1 MIDRRVVSN
10 FNWFFF
16 LAILTVSVI
25 GVVTIYSANHAR
37 PEEFFRVLYIK
48 QIYWILYGL
57 IAMLF
62 ALVLDYRWFS
72 RYAFLIYT
80 LTFFGLVYVL
90 VNGVVASGS
99 KRWIYIGP
107 ISIQVSEFA
116 KIAIIIVLAKYFES
130 EKISGQYALRD
141 LVVPAILTA
150 ALGGLIVVQPDLGTT
165 MMILFIFLAF
175 IVAIEINRMTL
186 IKLFMS
192 GLAFAPALWFFLK
205 DYQKA
210 RVRTLFNPDLDP
222 LGAGYHSIQ
231 SKIAIGSGGFWGK
244 GLFAGTQSRLNFL
257 PEKHTDFIF
266 TLFSEEFGFIGSIG
280 LMILYSII
288 ILRVIRIG
296 TISRSSF
303 ARLFCF
309 GFAFAIFIYIT
320 VNLSMVL
327 GLLPIVGSPLP
338 IMSYGGSSML
348 ATMIGFGIVMS
359 AKVHSKQMI
368 A

>member
-62 ALVLDYRWFS
+62 ALVFDYRWFS

-192 GLAFAPALWFFLK
+192 GFAFAPALWFFLK

-266 TLFSEEFGFIGSIG
+266 SVFAEETGFFGVILLISLFIFIILKGLNIAFRAADRFGF
-280 LMILYSII
+280 
-288 ILRVIRIG
+288 
-296 TISRSSF
+296 F
-303 ARLFCF
+303 
-309 GFAFAIFIYIT
+309 
-320 VNLSMVL
+320 LSL
-327 GLLPIVGSPLP
+327 GLIISIAFYIIFNIGMTVGIFPITGIPLP
-338 IMSYGGSSML
+338 FVSYGGSSLITNYFAAGLLLNVEMRRTL
-348 ATMIGFGIVMS
+348 
-359 AKVHSKQMI
+359 H
-368 A
+368 